1 MPKNDINS
9 LVLVGVGQF
18 NTACFLTGAMDIPSA
33 LTNFPKKLYFK
44 LE

>member
-18 NTACFLTGAMDIPSA
+18 NTACFLTGAMDIPSS
-33 LTNFPKKLYFK
+33 LNNFPQKFYFK